1 MAILHRTAL
10 RYCLKVRRRTLE
22 VSDLRKLIPPVLAAA
37 VFLCSCSGRAQE
49 PDDLA
54 YDGSYH
60 MIADGTTVLI
70 EEKEPPVQKTAVYIP
85 EGMETVYASERL
97 DEHRKEIFD
106 MLVESIGNCEA
117 EVPMLDDASVYTTLL
132 NLVSIE
138 QLGYSHISKRSV
150 GNFDI
155 EHDYFPVEF
164 TYRFTPEEMSNM
176 NRSAEAA
183 ANEIMAGITEDMTVY
198 DKLKYFHDYLVTHC
212 ESSTDDEYANTVYG
226 ALVKGK
232 ALCEGY
238 AKSFSYLCN
247 KAGIE
252 NMIVTG
258 STDVAHM
265 WNMVKVEGNWYH
277 VDVTWDK
284 PDGMLSEMY
293 PDMVLYQYFMVTDS
307 VIENDHAVWTVGSE
321 PPHAYSTKENYFIKE
336 NTYVTTAEDFEA
348 AAENAFRKAVSER
361 KSSAMIKFDTNNLMF
376 SVMGQLTD
384 SMENNG
390 DYLKAMIDR
399 ISEESGV
406 KINISW
412 TDYYSSYR
420 ILAFLIDYN

>member
-1 MAILHRTAL
+1 MNILIKSV
-10 RYCLKVRRRTLE
+10 LKSPVRTLE

-37 VFLCSCSGRAQE
+37 VLLCSCSDRTQD
-49 PDDLA
+49 PDELS
-54 YDGSYH
+54 YSGSYH

-97 DEHRKEIFD
+97 DKEQKEIFD

-138 QLGYSHISKRSV
+138 QLGYSHIAKRAV
-150 GNFDI
+150 GEFDI
-155 EHDYFPVEF
+155 EQEYFPVEF

-183 ANEIMAGITEDMTVY
+183 ANEIMAGVTDDMTVY

-212 ESSTDDEYANTVYG
+212 ESSTDDPYANTVYG

-265 WNMVKVEGNWYH
+265 WNMVKVDGNWYH

-284 PDGMLSEMY
+284 PDGMLAEMY
-293 PDMVLYQYFMVTDS
+293 PDMILYQYFMVTDS
-307 VIENDHAVWTVGSE
+307 VIENDHTIWTVSSD
-321 PPHAYSTKENYFIKE
+321 PPHAYSTKENYFVKE
-336 NTYVTTAEDFEA
+336 KTYVTSAADFET
-348 AAENAFRKAVSER
+348 AAETAFRKAVAER
-361 KSSAMIKFDTNNLMF
+361 KSSAMIKFETNNLMH
-376 SVMGQLTD
+376 SVMGQLSD
-384 SMENNG
+384 SAESRG
-390 DYLKAMIDR
+390 DYLKEMIDR

-406 KINISW
+406 KLNISW
-412 TDYYSSYR
+412 TDYYSPYR
-420 ILAFLIDYN
+420 ILVFLIDYN